1 MIEKN
6 LEVAADSYTKIID
19 RANANR
25 VRLQRAAR
33 IEAEFPGLSQGAVDE
48 LRGSIMGA
56 LPSEEFHAEVAA
68 SVRGVVSLT
77 RGTGTNQPAYVLLTS
92 KGGTAYYFFVTDA
105 GVLRVHTSAP
115 AADTDCSA
123 V

>member
-68 SVRGVVSLT
+68 LVQIQDAKEEVGRLKDGSVADKATVEAEAAAAAVE
-77 RGTGTNQPAYVLLTS
+77 A
-92 KGGTAYYFFVTDA
+92 A
-105 GVLRVHTSAP
+105 GPIEGLPEGAG
-115 AADTDCSA
+115 A
-123 V
+123 VEKPIV